1 MEAMERDPSLPGARS
16 PYLEEARS
24 GFQAGE
30 RASEGRGCSWRGTL
44 ITDSAMGAFHSSL
57 FTCGVIASII
67 EMDGTRGEKAAQFK
81 ASRFY
86 TNALGVQAYCLRAEK
101 QEVMLVTFNSVPRFG
116 SYRTEVLLRQ
126 KDALL
131 WLEIMNE
138 KEDSQLRQ
146 QYIWNV
152 RNCTRLVPPEEFKVH
167 LRHTEDGELVRR
179 SI

>member
-1 MEAMERDPSLPGARS
+1 MLANRCVAPSAPSATEWKLWKGTPACLGQGVHTSKRRVA
-16 PYLEEARS
+16 E
-24 GFQAGE
+24 FQAGE

-146 QYIWNV
+146 QYI
-152 RNCTRLVPPEEFKVH
+152 
-167 LRHTEDGELVRR
+167 
-179 SI
+179 